1 MLADVLA
8 RLPFNQRCAI
18 VLHDMGEGRLT
29 EHALEQPGGPAWQT
43 AGDMFVSLLATLP
56 PEAAADPA
64 TWERFTTALALE
76 TGVDPRRITA
86 DSPLLLPDKGFG
98 GHLKEALLFTALLWL
113 AMLLGAVVF

>member
-1 MLADVLA
+1 MEAAPPFFVGLVGDGDHVAALEDVEQA
-8 RLPFNQRCAI
+8 FG
-18 VLHDMGEGRLT
+18 V
-29 EHALEQPGGPAWQT
+29 ALEQPGGPAWQT